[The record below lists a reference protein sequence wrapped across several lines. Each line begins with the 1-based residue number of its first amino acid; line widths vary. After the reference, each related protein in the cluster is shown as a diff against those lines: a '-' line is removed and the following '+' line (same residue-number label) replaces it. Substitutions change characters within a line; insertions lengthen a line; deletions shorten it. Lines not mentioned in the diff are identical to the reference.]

1 MTCVNITDTAAAV
14 ALLLQAW
21 ASGGQGATGSSTSC
35 CEISDQLLLSK
46 LQS

>member
-21 ASGGQGATGSSTSC
+21 ASGGRGA
-35 CEISDQLLLSK
+35 DQLLLSQ